1 MPWWQACFRPFACAT
16 SNWTAGSAPVI
27 PPIPARSGAASP
39 PPIYGPGQAA
49 RRIEIVPD
57 FANRVFEFSAAGT
70 LAIRPDRVLGTG
82 LRFAWV
88 NRGMLFSRGPA

>member
-1 MPWWQACFRPFACAT
+1 M
-16 SNWTAGSAPVI
+16 I